1 MAMTLT
7 TKTVAVIAVL
17 LLVTGFSAGWFLR
30 TPEVAVGVAERG
42 EVKVLTVAT

>member
-1 MAMTLT
+1 MDIT
-7 TKTVAVIAVL
+7 TKTIAVIAII
-17 LLVTGFSAGWFLR
+17 LLVVGFAAGWFLR